1 MGHRAGPHE
10 KEDTQKRRLTINRL
24 KQSAMLFLAIFL
36 ASVATVTLGEDVTV
50 NLSKGKLR
58 GARLDYD
65 FGQYYYAFKG
75 IPYAKPPVK
84 ELRFM
89 APQEVDPWTEML
101 DATEDGSLCPQYDIS
116 HNEPIGDENCLSLN
130 VYSPKLDSKK
140 RAVMVYFHGGAY
152 IMGGGASFFFGP
164 GYLLEQN
171 VVLVTFNYRLG
182 PLGFL
187 STGDKAGPGNQGVL
201 DQIMVLKWVKANI
214 AKFGGDPNKVTIF
227 GEDAGAASVT
237 LLAMSPLAKDL
248 FHGAIALSGN
258 ALCDQYLQNDP
269 NEASRELANRLE
281 CTTDTGEDI
290 INCLKRKTQQEI
302 ISASQEMFMFWS
314 FPRWFAPSVD
324 GYVLPDTPENLLVQ
338 GKFSK
343 VPFIVGQTKDEG
355 AFFYRLT
362 LNAFNNGQ
370 YDDNFVDNKLPRI
383 LPVISDYN
391 SKLYPIT
398 RQVRKRYFVNVDMEN
413 EEEFRP
419 KYVEFLTDLMY
430 SCCTDKFAKILA
442 NHSVPT
448 YEYSFEYRGQ
458 YSIVN
463 LQGEQVDMGVAHGD
477 DLQYIFNGIW
487 GEELQM
493 SPSDTKFTRN
503 IFTPLLANFAKTSVP
518 TPAMT
523 DHINVAWPPLAP
535 GDGSRVLKI
544 DSKLSLI
551 KDHIMDRLRF
561 WTETIPGIFMKK
573 EKKGKSALPKQEL

>member
-1 MGHRAGPHE
+1 MGRHNLTRDTGTHIMLGLIVIAG
-10 KEDTQKRRLTINRL
+10 
-24 KQSAMLFLAIFL
+24 AIVL
-36 ASVATVTLGEDVTV
+36 ASAEDVTV
-50 NLSKGKLR
+50 MLNKGKIQGER
-58 GARLDYD
+58 VDYE

-116 HNEPIGDENCLSLN
+116 QSLPIGDENCLSLN

-140 RAVMVYFHGGAY
+140 RAVMVYFHGGTY

-187 STGDKAGPGNQGVL
+187 STDDKTAAGNQGVL

-227 GEDAGAASVT
+227 GEDSGAASVT

-269 NEASRELANRLE
+269 AEASRE
-281 CTTDTGEDI
+281 
-290 INCLKRKTQQEI
+290 
-302 ISASQEMFMFWS
+302 MFMFRS

-324 GYVLPDTPENLLVQ
+324 GLVLPDTPGNLLVQ

-398 RQVRKRYFVNVDMEN
+398 RQVRKKYFTNVDMEN

-419 KYVEFLTDLMY
+419 KYIEFLTDLMY
-430 SCCTDKFAKILA
+430 TRCTDRFAKILA

-523 DHINVAWPPLAP
+523 DHISTAWPPVSPAT
-535 GDGSRVLKI
+535 SNVFRI
-544 DSKLSLI
+544 DSKVSVMTDYLQ
-551 KDHIMDRLRF
+551 DRLSF
-561 WTETIPGIFMKK
+561 WRETVPNIFS
-573 EKKGKSALPKQEL
+573 KKGQKGVKKDEL

>member
-1 MGHRAGPHE
+1 MLLSTLLLSAG
-10 KEDTQKRRLTINRL
+10 LG
-24 KQSAMLFLAIFL
+24 LA
-36 ASVATVTLGEDVTV
+36 LGEEVTV
-50 NLSKGKLR
+50 SLEKGKIK
-58 GARLDYD
+58 GSRLDYD

-75 IPYAKPPVK
+75 VPYARPPVN
-84 ELRFM
+84 ELRFKP
-89 APQEVDPWTEML
+89 PQEVIHWADTL
-101 DATEDGSLCPQYDIS
+101 DVTEDGNLCPQFDIS
-116 HNEPIGDENCLSLN
+116 HNEPIGDEDCLSLN
-130 VYSPKLDSKK
+130 VYSPKIDSKK

-187 STGDKAGPGNQGVL
+187 STTDKTAAGNQGLL
-201 DQIMVLKWVKANI
+201 DQIMVLKWVKENI
-214 AKFGGDPNKVTIF
+214 EKFGGDSNKVTIF
-227 GEDAGAASVT
+227 GEDSGAASVT
-237 LLAMSPLAKDL
+237 LMAMSPLAKGL

-258 ALCDQYLQNDP
+258 ALCDQYLQNEP
-269 NEASRELANRLE
+269 AEASRELATKLE
-281 CTTDTGEDI
+281 CSTETGEAI
-290 INCLKRKTQQEI
+290 ISCLGRKTQQEI
-302 ISASQEMFMFWS
+302 IKASQEMFMFWS

-324 GYVLPDTPENLLVQ
+324 GLVLPDKPADLLLQ
-338 GKFSK
+338 GKFAK

-362 LNAFNNGQ
+362 LNAFNNGA

-383 LPVISDYN
+383 LPVISDFN

-398 RQVRKRYFVNVDMEN
+398 KQIRKRYFNNVDMES

-430 SCCTDKFAKILA
+430 SRCTDQFARLLA

-493 SPSDTKFTRN
+493 SASDAKFTRN

-518 TPAMT
+518 TPT
-523 DHINVAWPPLAP
+523 LNEHINVAWPPLSP
-535 GDGSRVLKI
+535 GIGSNVMKI
-544 DSKLSLI
+544 DSKLSMM
-551 KDHIMDRLRF
+551 KDHIMDRLSF
-561 WTETIPGIFMKK
+561 WAETIPGIFKKK
-573 EKKGKSALPKQEL
+573 EKKTKNSETKQEL

>member
-1 MGHRAGPHE
+1 MGIARHNLTGDTGTHIMLGYIVIAG
-10 KEDTQKRRLTINRL
+10 TIL
-24 KQSAMLFLAIFL
+24 L
-36 ASVATVTLGEDVTV
+36 ASAEDVTV
-50 NLSKGKLR
+50 MLNKGKLKGER
-58 GARLDYD
+58 MDYD

-89 APQEVDPWTEML
+89 PPQEVDPWTEML

-116 HNEPIGDENCLSLN
+116 QSLPIGDENCLSLN
-130 VYSPKLDSKK
+130 VYPPKLDSKK

-187 STGDKAGPGNQGVL
+187 STTDKAAGGNQGVQ
-201 DQIMVLKWVKANI
+201 DQIVVLKWVKENI

-227 GEDAGAASVT
+227 GEDSGAASVT

-269 NEASRELANRLE
+269 AEASRELATRLE
-281 CTTDTGEDI
+281 CGT
-290 INCLKRKTQQEI
+290 
-302 ISASQEMFMFWS
+302 
-314 FPRWFAPSVD
+314 
-324 GYVLPDTPENLLVQ
+324 DTPENLLVQ

-430 SCCTDKFAKILA
+430 SRCTDKFAKILA

-463 LQGEQVDMGVAHGD
+463 LQGEQVDMGAAHGD
-477 DLQYIFNGIW
+477 DLQYISNGIW
-487 GEELQM
+487 GDELQM

-503 IFTPLLANFAKTSVP
+503 IFTPLLTNFEKKSVP
-518 TPAMT
+518 PPAMT
-523 DHINVAWPPLAP
+523 DHINIAWPPQSPTAK
-535 GDGSRVLKI
+535 SVFKI
-544 DSKLSLI
+544 DSKLS
-551 KDHIMDRLRF
+551 IMKEHLQDRLRF
-561 WTETIPGIFMKK
+561 WSETIPGIFAKK
-573 EKKGKSALPKQEL
+573 EKKAKKEEL

>member
-1 MGHRAGPHE
+1 MGIARHNLTGDTGTHIMLGYIVIAG
-10 KEDTQKRRLTINRL
+10 TIL
-24 KQSAMLFLAIFL
+24 L
-36 ASVATVTLGEDVTV
+36 ASAEDVTV
-50 NLSKGKLR
+50 MLNKGKLKGER
-58 GARLDYD
+58 MDYD

-89 APQEVDPWTEML
+89 PPQEVDPWTEML
-101 DATEDGSLCPQYDIS
+101 DATE
-116 HNEPIGDENCLSLN
+116 DENCLSLN

-187 STGDKAGPGNQGVL
+187 STTDKAAGGNQGVQ
-201 DQIMVLKWVKANI
+201 DQIMVLKWVKENI

-227 GEDAGAASVT
+227 GEDSGAASVT

-269 NEASRELANRLE
+269 AEASRELATRLE
-281 CTTDTGEDI
+281 CGTETGEDI

-302 ISASQEMFMFWS
+302 ITASQEMFMFWS

-324 GYVLPDTPENLLVQ
+324 GLVLPDTPENLLVQ

-391 SKLYPIT
+391 SKLY
-398 RQVRKRYFVNVDMEN
+398 
-413 EEEFRP
+413 
-419 KYVEFLTDLMY
+419 
-430 SCCTDKFAKILA
+430 
-442 NHSVPT
+442 
-448 YEYSFEYRGQ
+448 
-458 YSIVN
+458 
-463 LQGEQVDMGVAHGD
+463 
-477 DLQYIFNGIW
+477 
-487 GEELQM
+487 
-493 SPSDTKFTRN
+493 
-503 IFTPLLANFAKTSVP
+503 
-518 TPAMT
+518 
-523 DHINVAWPPLAP
+523 
-535 GDGSRVLKI
+535 
-544 DSKLSLI
+544 
-551 KDHIMDRLRF
+551 
-561 WTETIPGIFMKK
+561 
-573 EKKGKSALPKQEL
+573 

>member
-1 MGHRAGPHE
+1 MRTHKALV
-10 KEDTQKRRLTINRL
+10 TLVAT
-24 KQSAMLFLAIFL
+24 LAIT
-36 ASVATVTLGEDVTV
+36 AAEDITVTTT
-50 NLSKGKLR
+50 KGRLR
-58 GARLDYD
+58 GERVDADM
-65 FGQYYYAFKG
+65 GQYYYAFKG
-75 IPYAKPPVK
+75 VPYAKSPTK
-84 ELRFM
+84 DLRFQP
-89 APQEVDPWTEML
+89 PQPVDSWTDVK
-101 DATEDGSLCPQYDIS
+101 DATEDGNLCPQFDIS
-116 HNEPIGDENCLSLN
+116 SNAPMGDEDCLNLN

-140 RAVMVYFHGGAY
+140 RAVMVYFHGGAF

-164 GYLLEQN
+164 NYLLEQN

-187 STGDKAGPGNQGVL
+187 GTSDKAAGGNQGLL
-201 DQIMVLKWVKANI
+201 DQIMVLNWVKENI
-214 AKFGGDPNKVTIF
+214 AKFGGDPDKVTMF
-227 GEDAGAASVT
+227 GEDSGAASVT
-237 LLAMSPLAKDL
+237 LMAMSEKAKGL

-258 ALCDQYLQNDP
+258 ALCDQYLQNEP
-269 NEASRELANRLE
+269 QEASRELATRLE
-281 CTTDTGEDI
+281 CTTDTGKDI
-290 INCLKRKTQQEI
+290 INCLRRKSQQEI
-302 ISASQEMFMFWS
+302 ITAAQQMFMFWS

-324 GYVLPDTPENLLVQ
+324 GNVLMDTPENLLVN
-338 GKFSK
+338 GKFAR

-383 LPVISDYN
+383 LPVLSDFN
-391 SKLYPIT
+391 TKLYPLT
-398 RQVRKRYFVNVDMEN
+398 RQVRKRYFTNVDMES

-419 KYVEFLTDLMY
+419 RYVEFLTDLMY
-430 SCCTDKFAKILA
+430 TRCTDRFAKLLS

-518 TPAMT
+518 TPGLT
-523 DHINVAWPPLAP
+523 EHITTAWPPLSP
-535 GDGSRVLKI
+535 TSPSVMKI
-544 DSKLSLI
+544 DTKLSVM
-551 KDHIMDRLRF
+551 KDYLQDRLRF
-561 WTETIPGIFMKK
+561 WTETVPGIFTKK
-573 EKKGKSALPKQEL
+573 EKKGKKDEL

>member
-1 MGHRAGPHE
+1 MGIARHNLTGDTGTHIMLGYIVIAG
-10 KEDTQKRRLTINRL
+10 TIL
-24 KQSAMLFLAIFL
+24 L
-36 ASVATVTLGEDVTV
+36 ASAEDVTV
-50 NLSKGKLR
+50 MLNKGKLKGER
-58 GARLDYD
+58 MDYD

-75 IPYAKPPVK
+75 IPYARPPVK
-84 ELRFM
+84 ELRFK
-89 APQEVDPWTEML
+89 APVEVGHWPDTL
-101 DATEDGSLCPQYDIS
+101 DVTEDGSLCPQFDIS

-187 STGDKAGPGNQGVL
+187 STTDKAAGGNQGAQ
-201 DQIMVLKWVKANI
+201 DQIMVLKWVKENI

-227 GEDAGAASVT
+227 GEDSGAASVT
-237 LLAMSPLAKDL
+237 LLAKDL

-269 NEASRELANRLE
+269 AEASRELATRLE
-281 CTTDTGEDI
+281 CGTETGEDI

-302 ISASQEMFMFWS
+302 ITASQEMFMFWS

-324 GYVLPDTPENLLVQ
+324 GLVLPDTPENLLVQ
-338 GKFSK
+338 GKFPK

-419 KYVEFLTDLMY
+419 KYVEFLTDLM
-430 SCCTDKFAKILA
+430 SSRCTDKFAKILA

-487 GEELQM
+487 GDELQM

-503 IFTPLLANFAKTSVP
+503 IFTPLLTNFAKTSVP
-518 TPAMT
+518 PPAMT
-523 DHINVAWPPLAP
+523 GHINIAWPPQSPTAK
-535 GDGSRVLKI
+535 SVFKI
-544 DSKLSLI
+544 DSELS
-551 KDHIMDRLRF
+551 IMKEHLQDRLRF
-561 WTETIPGIFMKK
+561 WSETIPGIFAKK
-573 EKKGKSALPKQEL
+573 EKKAKKEEL